1 MSKVRLINLEQ
12 GHPLVE
18 EAIRRMKNEL
28 STAKMS
34 GCKAAILIHGYG
46 STGTG
51 GAIKPAVCKNLSQP
65 VLVGIVKDW
74 VAGEN
79 WLTKKQA
86 FLAYCPTLKEQV
98 RHIDGNQG
106 ITVVLLK

>member
-1 MSKVRLINLEQ
+1 MSKVKQINLEQ
-12 GHPLVE
+12 GHPTVE
-18 EAIRRMKNEL
+18 EAVRRMKNDL

-46 STGTG
+46 SSGTG

-79 WLTKKQA
+79 WLSKKTV
-86 FLAYCPTLKEQV
+86 FLAYCPTLKEHA
-98 RHIDGNQG
+98 RHIESNPG

>member
-1 MSKVRLINLEQ
+1 MSKVRQINLEL
-12 GHPLVE
+12 GHPTVE
-18 EAIRRMKNEL
+18 EAVKRMKNEL

-51 GAIKPAVCKNLSQP
+51 GAIKPAVSKTLSQP

-79 WLTKKQA
+79 WLNKKTV

>member
-1 MSKVRLINLEQ
+1 MSKVRQINLEQ
-12 GHPLVE
+12 GLPTVDD
-18 EAIRRMKNEL
+18 AVRRMKNDL
-28 STAKMS
+28 TTAKMT

-65 VLVGIVKDW
+65 GLVGIVKDW
-74 VAGEN
+74 VAGEH
-79 WLTKKQA
+79 WQSKKTI
-86 FLAYCPTLKEQV
+86 FLAYCPTLKEHTK
-98 RHIDGNQG
+98 HIDGNHG

>member
-1 MSKVRLINLEQ
+1 MSKVKQINLEQ
-12 GHPLVE
+12 GHPTVE
-18 EAIRRMKNEL
+18 EAVRRMKNEL

-34 GCKAAILIHGYG
+34 GYKAAILIHGYG

-65 VLVGIVKDW
+65 ILVGIVKDW

-79 WLTKKQA
+79 WQSKKTV
-86 FLAYCPTLKEQV
+86 FLATCPTLKEHT
-98 RHIDGNQG
+98 RHINGNLG

>member
-1 MSKVRLINLEQ
+1 MSKVRQINLEQ
-12 GHPLVE
+12 GRPTVD
-18 EAIRRMKNEL
+18 EAVQRMKNEL

-34 GCKAAILIHGYG
+34 GFKAAILIHGYG
-46 STGTG
+46 SSGIG

-79 WLTKKQA
+79 WHSKRTV
-86 FLAYCPTLKEQV
+86 FLSYCPSLKEHA
-98 RHIDGNQG
+98 RHIEGNMG

>member
-1 MSKVRLINLEQ
+1 MSKVKQINLEQ
-12 GHPLVE
+12 GHPTVE
-18 EAIRRMKNEL
+18 EAVRRMKNDL
-28 STAKMS
+28 ATAKMS

-46 STGTG
+46 STGSG

-79 WLTKKQA
+79 WSSKKA
-86 FLAYCPTLKEQV
+86 VFLANCPSLKEHA
-98 RHIDGNQG
+98 RHIDGNLG

>member
-1 MSKVRLINLEQ
+1 MSKVKQINLEQ
-12 GHPLVE
+12 GLPTVE
-18 EAIRRMKNEL
+18 EAVRRMNNEL

-34 GCKAAILIHGYG
+34 GFKAVILIHGYG
-46 STGTG
+46 SSGIGGT
-51 GAIKPAVCKNLSQP
+51 IKPAVCKNLSQP

-79 WLTKKQA
+79 WQSKKNI
-86 FLAYCPTLKEQV
+86 FLASCPTLKEHT
-98 RHIDGNQG
+98 RHIDGNMG

>member
-1 MSKVRLINLEQ
+1 MSKVRQINLEQ
-12 GHPLVE
+12 GRPTVE
-18 EAIRRMKNEL
+18 EAVRRMKNEL

-46 STGTG
+46 SSGTG
-51 GAIKPAVCKNLSQP
+51 GAIKPAVCKALSEP
-65 VLVGIVKDW
+65 VLVGIVRDW

-79 WLTKKQA
+79 WQSKKNV
-86 FLAYCPTLKEQV
+86 FLATCPMLKEQGKQ
-98 RHIDGNQG
+98 IDGNLG

>member
-1 MSKVRLINLEQ
+1 MSKVKEINLEQ
-12 GHPLVE
+12 GRPTVD
-18 EAIRRMKNEL
+18 EAVRRMNNEL

-46 STGTG
+46 SSGTG
-51 GAIKPAVCKNLSQP
+51 GAIKPAVCKSLSQP

-74 VAGEN
+74 VAGED
-79 WLTKKQA
+79 WLSKKTG
-86 FLAYCPTLKEQV
+86 FLVYCPTLKDHI
-98 RHIDGNQG
+98 RHIEGNRG

>member
-1 MSKVRLINLEQ
+1 MSKVKQINLEQ
-12 GHPLVE
+12 GHPTVD
-18 EAIRRMKNEL
+18 EAVRRMNNEL

-65 VLVGIVKDW
+65 VMIGIVKDW

-79 WLTKKQA
+79 WSSKRNV
-86 FLAYCPTLKEQV
+86 FLAHCPTLKE
-98 RHIDGNQG
+98 HIKHLEGNPG

>member
-1 MSKVRLINLEQ
+1 MQINLEQ
-12 GHPLVE
+12 GRPTVE
-18 EAIRRMKNEL
+18 EAVGRMKNQL

-46 STGTG
+46 SSGTG
-51 GAIKPAVCKNLSQP
+51 GAIKPAVCKTILQP
-65 VLVGIVKDW
+65 SLVGIVKDW

-79 WLTKKQA
+79 WHSKKTI
-86 FLAYCPTLKEQV
+86 FLSYCPTLKEHV
-98 RHIDGNQG
+98 KHIDGNQG